1 MIYYLYSSST
11 SRYVCA
17 VSVQILLTSAQ
28 AFSGLSHQSH
38 QLNATT
44 LSDADSDQSPDA
56 QQENCFSLGSCVQPS
71 SPSALIWCFLSRVF
85 WSQPA
90 AELINTN
97 VARGHIGSQP
107 CPLTSSSHHN
117 LTDSIEKLMF
127 AVLSA
132 VTFPLLC
139 FTKIPLTHRSW
150 WAA

>member
-71 SPSALIWCFLSRVF
+71 SPSALIWCFLST
-85 WSQPA
+85 
-90 AELINTN
+90 AEYFD
-97 VARGHIGSQP
+97 
-107 CPLTSSSHHN
+107 HN
-117 LTDSIEKLMF
+117 LL
-127 AVLSA
+127 LSLS
-132 VTFPLLC
+132 TPMWPED
-139 FTKIPLTHRSW
+139 T
-150 WAA
+150 